1 MSESVSVLDLKK
13 IKFENSSSMNWIFN
27 MQKSIS
33 KLIVEGYAGSKN
45 PVRYRLK
52 IQFVELHF
60 SNLIIQKSSTDG

>member
-45 PVRYRLK
+45 PV
-52 IQFVELHF
+52 
-60 SNLIIQKSSTDG
+60 